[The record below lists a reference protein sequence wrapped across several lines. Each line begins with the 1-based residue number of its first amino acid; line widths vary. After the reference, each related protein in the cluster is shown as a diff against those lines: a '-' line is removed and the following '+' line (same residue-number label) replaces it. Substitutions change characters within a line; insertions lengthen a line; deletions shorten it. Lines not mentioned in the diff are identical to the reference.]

1 MKSIKRRMKGYE
13 QVSQN
18 FLTKRMPVIIR
29 VDGRA
34 FHTFTKGMNRPEA
47 IMQDAM
53 ERTAKY
59 LCEHIAGC
67 RLAYV
72 QSDEISLLLTDYET
86 LNSEVWFG
94 YNVQKLVSVTASM
107 ATMAFEKAFTQ
118 AIHDCYPNPMEIEDE
133 KQFEY
138 CKMLLEK
145 ACNGEATFDARAFNI
160 PQAEVCNYFIWRQ
173 QDATRNSIQMFAQ
186 TMFNQEELQN
196 KKNDELQEMMFQKN
210 GFNWNNCSISEKR
223 GVCIIQVP
231 QSVNEATK
239 MRWWVDIRTPVFTQ
253 DREYIDRHVYK
264 TEYEREVGRRY
275 TLPCRKGD
283 VVYGTLLNVNMYGY
297 SGKVV
302 TGIVDG
308 FEIDDEGLKIV
319 LVAKKDKKK
328 HILIYGKECFLS
340 HIEAQETLFEVIKR
354 TAKVGA

>member
-86 LNSEVWFG
+86 LNAEVWFG

-118 AIHDCYPNPMEIEDE
+118 AIHECYPNPMEIEDE

-173 QDATRNSIQMFAQ
+173 QDASRNSIQMFAQ
-186 TMFNQEELQN
+186 KLFTQEELQG
-196 KKNDELQEMMFQKN
+196 KNNDTLQEMMYQKYD
-210 GFNWNNCSISEKR
+210 FNWNNCSISEKR
-223 GVCIIQVP
+223 GTCIIQVP
-231 QSVNEATK
+231 QSVNDTTK

-253 DREYIDRHVYK
+253 NREYIDRHVYK

-340 HIEAQETLFEVIKR
+340 HIEAQESLFEVIKR